1 MRVELV
7 VIILALATWRMASMF
22 ASGKEEGPWHI
33 FSRLRAKVGIERELD
48 LSTGLEKENV
58 PPKFFAELLS
68 CVWCASV
75 WCAFFWTVLYLA
87 FPAVTP
93 WLGLT
98 FALSALAILIDR
110 IA

>member
-1 MRVELV
+1 MRIELAI
-7 VIILALATWRMASMF
+7 IILSLATWRLAVMF
-22 ASGKEEGPWHI
+22 AKETGPFHI
-33 FSRLRAKVGIERELD
+33 FEKLRIWSGIQHD
-48 LSTGLEKENV
+48 QDGNV
-58 PPKFFAELLS
+58 LVVPNKFFAELLS

-75 WCAFFWTVLYLA
+75 WCAFFWTVLYLT
-87 FPAVTP
+87 FPAITP